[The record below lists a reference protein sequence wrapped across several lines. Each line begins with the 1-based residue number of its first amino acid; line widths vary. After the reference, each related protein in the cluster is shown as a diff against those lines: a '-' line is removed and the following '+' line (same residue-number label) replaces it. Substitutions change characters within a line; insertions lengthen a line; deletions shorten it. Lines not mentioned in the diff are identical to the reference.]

1 MHHLDELN
9 RNRALNLYLL
19 TPEDVVPPIQRTFV
33 VTKHQYKSILED
45 NAFAPLLPSSQRVK
59 NNSSPGQEE
68 EKSREEMLSQRRRER
83 LRSKSNKKRM
93 IFKDGCPTCGQEHIP
108 VEYFNHRH
116 ICSKCREYI
125 KTPDGSP
132 VKIVLDR
139 GETILALAFDERKK
153 LKPVDH
159 QNLMIFDRP
168 CFASF
173 AGPGELVVLL
183 YDEGLTY

>member
-1 MHHLDELN
+1 MHHLDELS

-33 VTKHQYKSILED
+33 VTKHQYKNILED
-45 NAFAPLLPSSQRVK
+45 ATFSPLLPSSHK
-59 NNSSPGQEE
+59 GKTGNLSTQED

-83 LRSKSNKKRM
+83 LKSKSHKKRM
-93 IFKDGCPTCGQEHIP
+93 VFKDGCPTCGQEHIP
-108 VEYFNHRH
+108 VQYFNHRH
-116 ICSKCREYI
+116 ICAKCKEYI
-125 KTPDGSP
+125 KTADGNP

-139 GETILALAFDERKK
+139 EEKILALTFDERKK

-159 QNLMIFDRP
+159 QNLVIFDRP

-173 AGPGELVVLL
+173 AGPTELVVLL
-183 YDEGLTY
+183 YDEGWTY